1 MQGARSRRVASCVG
15 LLVGTVTMAAL
26 GLGACSG
33 GGSSHSGSGTG
44 GVDVK
49 AACAALADLKQ
60 SATALNGVDVSDPQ
74 LSLSALAKAVDAYTK
89 ALVRFERVAPL
100 RLRAPAERVRTAV
113 RAHHFTE
120 AEDARAPIT
129 AWATKNCS

>member
-1 MQGARSRRVASCVG
+1 MQGARSRRVASCIG
-15 LLVGTVTMAAL
+15 LLVVGAL
-26 GLGACSG
+26 MLGACTG
-33 GGSSHSGSGTG
+33 GGSSNSGSGTG

-49 AACAALADLKQ
+49 AACAALAELKQ

-100 RLRAPAERVRTAV
+100 RLRAPARRVRTAV

-120 AEDARAPIT
+120 AEGARAPIT
-129 AWATKNCS
+129 AWAAKNCS